1 MCGLVLCVFLCS
13 VHISAY
19 TCVCAEELVAVAMK
33 NVNVLGVRGGQGH
46 HLQAAQTRHL
56 GAQPICHV
64 SPLRKYHIRTKGS
77 PS

>member
-33 NVNVLGVRGGQGH
+33 ECECVGGE
-46 HLQAAQTRHL
+46 R
-56 GAQPICHV
+56 
-64 SPLRKYHIRTKGS
+64 RTGPPPPGS
-77 PS
+77 PNPTPWCPAHLPRQPPAEIPH